1 MQIKHLFVVI
11 VPWKCA
17 DLEALHSNWGTS
29 QKRTNKWCI
38 SYNLS
43 CVLLNATQTFQ
54 TCPRGWD
61 RVGEGCNCS
70 VILDAD
76 SAEVKYSKTEVL
88 LGTIQLLL
96 CLVKVC
102 LCLWARASVITLGWC
117 DYGGNQLLFGKWGI
131 FVDHTTLRQM
141 YSGGGS
147 TQPEKTQI
155 RQTYRATYVANGCS
169 QVPEI
174 GWCCGRTLVTELED
188 PGKSRFRDL
197 SSVGDGRLLQYTHI
211 YIRAKQV
218 LSYLRGT
225 LNQEL
230 GNRGVIRH
238 IHL

>member
-11 VPWKCA
+11 VPWKCV
-17 DLEALHSNWGTS
+17 DLEALCSNWGTS

-43 CVLLNATQTFQ
+43 CVLLNATKTFQ

-61 RVGEGCNCS
+61 GVEEGCNCS
-70 VILDAD
+70 VILVAD

-117 DYGGNQLLFGKWGI
+117 DYGGNQLLFEKWGI
-131 FVDHTTLRQM
+131 YVDHTTLRQM

-147 TQPEKTQI
+147 TQPEKNTDQTDI
-155 RQTYRATYVANGCS
+155 RSHICCKWMQSSARNWLMLWKNFSYRV
-169 QVPEI
+169 
-174 GWCCGRTLVTELED
+174 GRSW
-188 PGKSRFRDL
+188 KI
-197 SSVGDGRLLQYTHI
+197 SV
-211 YIRAKQV
+211 
-218 LSYLRGT
+218 
-225 LNQEL
+225 
-230 GNRGVIRH
+230 
-238 IHL
+238 